1 MSFNYG
7 FGQKTPVPQDT
18 TPDNIIL
25 IDHFGKLIEDREG
38 VEPIKWISKGLQL
51 RIGNSFIYAD
61 SAVIFGEDRVHAYG
75 DVVIQQGDSLHV
87 FTDTLRYFKDRDLA
101 QLIGEVVL
109 EQGSRQLWT
118 THLDYF
124 LGDRYGEYRNGGVL
138 IDKSLQVSSRRGIYW
153 AGREEVKFVD
163 SVVVL
168 HPKFNLAADS
178 MRYLAAQSLVKFT
191 GPTNIYTAA
200 SKIYCE
206 GGFYD
211 LTTET
216 AEFNKN
222 PQYKGNGKDA
232 TADTIRYKS
241 QQGEIE
247 MLGNVF
253 IEQSDGIIRGTYL
266 RYLENTGETWIKG
279 NPALYQDSIRTVNS
293 PEIFYNEKT
302 NQLKTIGPSE
312 IIDGAQITKAD
323 QFNYDELAGLGEA
336 IGNVQWN
343 DTSKHI
349 GIRAEK
355 IEYSKKTEFILAYG
369 GRPIFYS
376 IVEKDTLY
384 ISADTLNRW
393 NVIDTIT
400 SDTIKRIRAY
410 HDVRMF
416 KSDMQGIAD
425 SLVFLESD
433 SLFTFYGDPVM
444 WSDTTQFSADTIMM
458 HLQNQKI
465 HDIILQRRALIVS
478 EIMGT
483 FYDQIKG
490 KTIVA
495 NFDSSAIHDM
505 VVTGNAESIYY
516 TRDDQS
522 AFIGVNKT
530 ICSKMFFTFNE
541 GEIHLLK
548 YYGDNTS
555 TLSPMHQ
562 TDHSTLRLEG
572 FKWRQQERPLTL
584 KDL

>member
-1 MSFNYG
+1 MIPFITLISQISY
-7 FGQKTPVPQDT
+7 GQKTPAPQDT
-18 TPDNIIL
+18 ASDNIIL

-38 VEPIKWISKGLQL
+38 REPIKWISQGLQL
-51 RIGNSFIYAD
+51 RIGSSFIYAD
-61 SAVIFGEDRVHAYG
+61 SAVIFGEDRVNAYG

-153 AGREEVKFVD
+153 AAREEVKFVD
-163 SVVVL
+163 SVIVL

-211 LTTET
+211 LNTET

-241 QQGEIE
+241 LQGEIE
-247 MLGNVF
+247 MLGNVN
-253 IEQSDGIIRGTYL
+253 IKQSDGIIIGSYL
-266 RYLENTGETWIKG
+266 KYLENTGETWIKG
-279 NPALYQDSIRTVNS
+279 NPALYKDSIRTVSS
-293 PEIFYNEKT
+293 PEIFYNERT

-312 IIDGAQITKAD
+312 IRDGAQIIKAD
-323 QFNYDELAGLGEA
+323 ESSYNEETGLGEL
-336 IGNVQWN
+336 IGNVHWR
-343 DTSKHI
+343 DTVKQI
-349 GIRAEK
+349 GIQANK
-355 IEYSKKTEFILAYG
+355 IDYSKQTEYILAYG

-376 IVEKDTLY
+376 IIEEDTLY

-393 NVIDTIT
+393 NIIDTLT
-400 SDTIKRIRAY
+400 SDTIRRIRAY

-416 KSDMQGIAD
+416 KSNMQGIAD

-444 WSDTTQFSADTIMM
+444 WSDTTQFSADTIM
-458 HLQNQKI
+458 
-465 HDIILQRRALIVS
+465 
-478 EIMGT
+478 
-483 FYDQIKG
+483 
-490 KTIVA
+490 
-495 NFDSSAIHDM
+495 
-505 VVTGNAESIYY
+505 
-516 TRDDQS
+516 
-522 AFIGVNKT
+522 
-530 ICSKMFFTFNE
+530 
-541 GEIHLLK
+541 
-548 YYGDNTS
+548 
-555 TLSPMHQ
+555 
-562 TDHSTLRLEG
+562 
-572 FKWRQQERPLTL
+572 
-584 KDL
+584 

>member
-1 MSFNYG
+1 MFDDRHFFIAKSY
-7 FGQKTPVPQDT
+7 DT

-222 PQYKGNGKDA
+222 PQYK
-232 TADTIRYKS
+232 
-241 QQGEIE
+241 
-247 MLGNVF
+247 
-253 IEQSDGIIRGTYL
+253 
-266 RYLENTGETWIKG
+266 
-279 NPALYQDSIRTVNS
+279 
-293 PEIFYNEKT
+293 
-302 NQLKTIGPSE
+302 
-312 IIDGAQITKAD
+312 
-323 QFNYDELAGLGEA
+323 
-336 IGNVQWN
+336 
-343 DTSKHI
+343 
-349 GIRAEK
+349 
-355 IEYSKKTEFILAYG
+355 
-369 GRPIFYS
+369 
-376 IVEKDTLY
+376 
-384 ISADTLNRW
+384 
-393 NVIDTIT
+393 
-400 SDTIKRIRAY
+400 
-410 HDVRMF
+410 
-416 KSDMQGIAD
+416 
-425 SLVFLESD
+425 
-433 SLFTFYGDPVM
+433 
-444 WSDTTQFSADTIMM
+444 
-458 HLQNQKI
+458 
-465 HDIILQRRALIVS
+465 
-478 EIMGT
+478 
-483 FYDQIKG
+483 
-490 KTIVA
+490 
-495 NFDSSAIHDM
+495 
-505 VVTGNAESIYY
+505 
-516 TRDDQS
+516 
-522 AFIGVNKT
+522 
-530 ICSKMFFTFNE
+530 
-541 GEIHLLK
+541 
-548 YYGDNTS
+548 
-555 TLSPMHQ
+555 
-562 TDHSTLRLEG
+562 
-572 FKWRQQERPLTL
+572 
-584 KDL
+584 